1 MDGSKGIILGNLLI
15 KLLSQWQK
23 WRIKLFNVLFYL
35 ILVERAMQG
44 EEDAYEDEE
53 WFYFTTTNKLY
64 LTSLLIYTDS
74 LFF

>member
-23 WRIKLFNVLFYL
+23 WRIKLFKVLFYL